1 MPQPVRA
8 SRYSDRYVYDTR
20 LGGGRYRD
28 LETGRLVTWERV
40 RQDLDTRIIQ
50 GAEDRMAA
58 LTQRLQQKQVS
69 LADWQRG
76 MAQEIKDLHGA
87 AAIAGN
93 GGWHNMTPADWGR
106 LGQTVKGQRAYLQ
119 GFALDLESGKYGFP
133 PDGRAVTR
141 ARMYGQ
147 AGRATAEEAQ
157 RRDKA
162 DAGLNEERRILG
174 KAEHCPTCLEEAAK
188 GWQPIGTLRRI
199 GDSECTVNCHCHF
212 EYRSSPP
219 TGEIPT

>member
-1 MPQPVRA
+1 MPQPVRR
-8 SRYSDRYVYDTR
+8 SRYSDRYVYDAR

-76 MAQEIKDLHGA
+76 MAQELKDLHGA

-141 ARMYGQ
+141 ARMYNQ
-147 AGRATAEEAQ
+147 TRNITNSTMNCSIIMT
-157 RRDKA
+157 R
-162 DAGLNEERRILG
+162 G
-174 KAEHCPTCLEEAAK
+174 KY
-188 GWQPIGTLRRI
+188 
-199 GDSECTVNCHCHF
+199 V
-212 EYRSSPP
+212 
-219 TGEIPT
+219 